1 VATTKTPDDSKNEQ
15 AKNRIAASE
24 MPHHGVAA
32 HIACNDQSHD
42 QYGQCPMEDASWPIP
57 NANLNHAMSFNAKD
71 ALSRGFKIM
80 RNYKL
85 VQRH

>member
-1 VATTKTPDDSKNEQ
+1 VATAKTPDESKNEQ
-15 AKNRIAASE
+15 AKNCIAASK